1 MFPSSKSQSLPSPV
15 SFSLLMKKSA
25 KSLTQISHSHLPTN
39 TWPKLQQR
47 IPIISQLLNATRLDT
62 YFLHYLTS
70 LLHGTFLPISSL
82 RSKWTFMLVVPV
94 GCPCSSYF
102 KMFNYL
108 SPQAS
113 ISFPLPAVSDLVYFL
128 DFNYY
133 IKNSELWDLYLAW
146 ILPLSSDIV
155 IQLTD
160 KNVHVNVTNEYT
172 LNKWK
177 TELMNALPLR
187 FPIVYSGTIHSF

>member
-1 MFPSSKSQSLPSPV
+1 MLSPTFLKKKGMNAFKNLLSPYPLEKQPNLMSPSSKSQSLPSPV

-25 KSLTQISHSHLPTN
+25 KSLTQISHSHLLTN

-108 SPQAS
+108 IKSTGLNLFS
-113 ISFPLPAVSDLVYFL
+113 TSDC
-128 DFNYY
+128 
-133 IKNSELWDLYLAW
+133 
-146 ILPLSSDIV
+146 
-155 IQLTD
+155 
-160 KNVHVNVTNEYT
+160 
-172 LNKWK
+172 
-177 TELMNALPLR
+177 
-187 FPIVYSGTIHSF
+187 